1 MWLDRLNE
9 LRRQSGMSLDDIA
22 AASGIPKST
31 VAKITSGNT
40 KSPSLE
46 NVRSIVYSM
55 GYTLDDLEE
64 KENLPAQ
71 SAERLTPQ
79 QVEAALIS
87 AGFIKPGQDL
97 SDADLRFLISVGEML
112 KAWFGE

>member
-9 LRRQSGMSLDDIA
+9 LRRQSEMSLDEIADI
-22 AASGIPKST
+22 SGIPKST
-31 VAKITSGNT
+31 VAKITSGHT

-46 NVRSIVYSM
+46 TVRAIVYSM

-64 KENLPAQ
+64 KEKPPAE
-71 SAERLTPQ
+71 AEGLTPG
-79 QVEAALIS
+79 QVAEALVA

-97 SDADLRFLISVGEML
+97 TDADLRFLVSVGEML
-112 KAWFGE
+112 RAWFGD